1 MCGDSIVAPRAVI
14 FGCEGP
20 SLSDEEAAFFA
31 DADPLGFVLFSR
43 NCESPAQVKD
53 LVAALRGSVGRDD
66 APVLTD
72 QEGGR
77 VQRLG
82 PPHWRAAP
90 APARFGEMAQAN
102 GERAREAVE
111 LNARLL
117 AAELFDLGI
126 TVDCLPLLDL
136 RMIGAHKVV
145 GDRSFGADPEL
156 VASLGRAC
164 CEGLM
169 AGGVMP
175 VVKHMPGHGRA
186 LVDSHEELPKAEAT
200 REELERTDFAPF
212 RMLADMPWGM
222 TAHVVYTAID
232 SLFPATTSNKVISEI
247 IRGTIGFDG
256 LLISDDLS
264 MGALQGDLGSRA
276 AAALSAGCD
285 VALHCNGERAEME
298 SIVQDVGPLSNEAQ
312 RRLEAGATRIG
323 PPKADDLEALTARL
337 DALMA
342 EA

>member
-1 MCGDSIVAPRAVI
+1 MAPRAVI
-14 FGCEGP
+14 LGCGGP
-20 SLSDEEAAFFA
+20 SLVDGEAAFFA
-31 DADPLGFVLFSR
+31 DADPLGFILFNR

-53 LVAALRGSVGRDD
+53 LVAALRKSVGRDD
-66 APVLTD
+66 APVLID

-77 VQRLG
+77 VQRLC

-90 APARFGEMAQAN
+90 APGRFGEIAQAN

-117 AAELFDLGI
+117 AAELADLGI
-126 TVDCLPLLDL
+126 SVDCLPLLDL
-136 RMIGAHKVV
+136 HMIGAHKVI
-145 GDRSFGADPEL
+145 GDRSFGSDPEL

-186 LVDSHEELPKAEAT
+186 LVDSHDELPKAEAT

-222 TAHVVYTAID
+222 TAHVVFTAID
-232 SLFPATTSNKVISEI
+232 PLFPASSSQKVISEI
-247 IRGTIGFDG
+247 IRGTIGFNG
-256 LLISDDLS
+256 FLLSDDLS
-264 MGALQGDLGSRA
+264 MAALQGDLGSRA
-276 AAALSAGCD
+276 VAALSAGCD

-298 SIVQDVGPLSNEAQ
+298 AIVEAVGPLSAEGQ
-312 RRLEAGATRIG
+312 RRLQAGAARTG
-323 PPKADDLEALTARL
+323 PPEPADLEALAARF

>member
-1 MCGDSIVAPRAVI
+1 MAPRAVI

-20 SLSDEEAAFFA
+20 SPTDWETEFFGQG
-31 DADPLGFVLFSR
+31 DPLGFVLFSR

-53 LVAALRGSVGRDD
+53 LVAALRGSIGRDD
-66 APVLTD
+66 APVLID

-77 VQRLG
+77 VQRLC

-90 APARFGEMAQAN
+90 PPGLFGDLAQSN

-111 LNARLL
+111 VNAHLL
-117 AAELFDLGI
+117 AAELTDLGI
-126 TVDCLPLLDL
+126 NVNCMPLLDL
-136 RMIGAHKVV
+136 RMIGGHKVI

-186 LVDSHEELPKAEAT
+186 LVDSHEELAKAEAT
-200 REELERTDFAPF
+200 CEELERTDFAPF
-212 RMLADMPWGM
+212 RTLADIPWGM

-232 SLFPATTSNKVISEI
+232 PLFPATTSAKVISGV

-256 LLISDDLS
+256 LLLSDDLS
-264 MGALQGDLGSRA
+264 MKALQGDLGSRA
-276 AAALSAGCD
+276 VAALGAGCD
-285 VALHCNGERAEME
+285 VALHCNGDRAEME
-298 SIVQDVGPLSNEAQ
+298 AIVEAVGPLSPDGE
-312 RRLEAGATRIG
+312 RRWKVGAGRLG
-323 PPKADDLEALTARL
+323 PPQPADREALAARL
-337 DALMA
+337 DTLLAGA
-342 EA
+342 